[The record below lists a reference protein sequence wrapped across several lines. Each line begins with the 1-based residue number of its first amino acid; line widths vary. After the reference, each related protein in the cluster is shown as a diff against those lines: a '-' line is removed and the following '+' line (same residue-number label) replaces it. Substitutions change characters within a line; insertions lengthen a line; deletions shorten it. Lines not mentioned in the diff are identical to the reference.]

1 MNAIEFKEQL
11 KVSSY
16 RRSKEIGIDYEV
28 DINNETYYI
37 VRHASSAWSAL
48 SIDNSEEYAHST
60 TRKDV
65 LAAIKSGLF
74 SIHQINNQL

>member
-48 SIDNSEEYAHST
+48 SIYDSEEYAHST

>member
-11 KVSSY
+11 NVSSY
-16 RRSKEIGIDYEV
+16 RMSKEIGIDY
-28 DINNETYYI
+28 NETYYI
-37 VRHASSAWSAL
+37 VRHAPSAWSAL